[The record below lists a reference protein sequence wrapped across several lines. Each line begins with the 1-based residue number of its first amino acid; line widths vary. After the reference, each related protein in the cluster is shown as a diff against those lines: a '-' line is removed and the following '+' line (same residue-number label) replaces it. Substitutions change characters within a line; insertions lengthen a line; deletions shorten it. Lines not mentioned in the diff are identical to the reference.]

1 MGCFMTVGQELEFIR
16 KKSGVSILEICNALN
31 VSESEYRHICS
42 DTINPTIYQLIMFI
56 FVCRR
61 ALSFV

>member
-1 MGCFMTVGQELEFIR
+1 MTVGQELEFIR

-31 VSESEYRHICS
+31 VSESEYRNICS
-42 DTINPTIYQLIMFI
+42 DAINPTIYQLIMFV